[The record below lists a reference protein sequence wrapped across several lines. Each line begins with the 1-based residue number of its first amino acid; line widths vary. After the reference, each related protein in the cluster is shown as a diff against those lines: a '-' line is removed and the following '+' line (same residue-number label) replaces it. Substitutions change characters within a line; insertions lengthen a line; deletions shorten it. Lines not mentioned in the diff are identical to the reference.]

1 MGDNATATPVSTPTP
16 DHWTLIPE
24 AIPIAVLLTGLLVAI
39 VMITNHYFTARA
51 ERLREVCGSSS
62 NSGSSVVVVNA

>member
-1 MGDNATATPVSTPTP
+1 
-16 DHWTLIPE
+16 LIPE

-39 VMITNHYFTARA
+39 AMITHHYLTARA

-62 NSGSSVVVVNA
+62 GSGSSAVVPWTVHENQGVNEMGV